1 MPMWPMPLSWVPT
14 PVQPTTRSS
23 LKVYLFG
30 PMVVPPASPGWML
43 VRRGVGGVEGEQK
56 GERQYQ
62 SVQHGKGLV
71 WLR

>member
-1 MPMWPMPLSWVPT
+1 
-14 PVQPTTRSS
+14 
-23 LKVYLFG
+23 
-30 PMVVPPASPGWML
+30 MVVPPASPGWML
-43 VRRGVGGVEGEQK
+43 VRRGVGGVEGEQQ